1 MITLGIEFWATT
13 FDFVGKILIAI
24 MALLV
29 HARIRKEHKI
39 DDFVLKEMHLEE
51 FLGVLG
57 ILLIILGY
65 VLKLWII

>member
-29 HARIRKEHKI
+29 HAR
-39 DDFVLKEMHLEE
+39 
-51 FLGVLG
+51 
-57 ILLIILGY
+57 LIILGY